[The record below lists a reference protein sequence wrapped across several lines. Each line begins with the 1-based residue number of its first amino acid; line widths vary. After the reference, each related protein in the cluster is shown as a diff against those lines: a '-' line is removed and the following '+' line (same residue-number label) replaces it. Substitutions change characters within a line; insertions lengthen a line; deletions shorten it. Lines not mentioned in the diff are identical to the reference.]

1 MINYTLVEDNADN
14 VAERFVWSAATYNG
28 DVEIGYKL
36 MIDVKDGDFTNA
48 IELGTAGATQIEV
61 SVKTLNQA
69 VVELGGVAGV
79 SSLI

>member
-1 MINYTLVEDNADN
+1 LVSGN
-14 VAERFVWSAATYNG
+14 VYG

-36 MIDVKDGDFTNA
+36 MIDVKVVTSQNQLG
-48 IELGTAGATQIEV
+48 GTAGATQIEV

-79 SSLI
+79 ASS

>member
-1 MINYTLVEDNADN
+1 
-14 VAERFVWSAATYNG
+14 
-28 DVEIGYKL
+28 

-48 IELGTAGATQIEV
+48 INLGTAGATQIEV

-79 SSLI
+79 AILM